1 MSAKEMFEKFGY
13 NERREEFKNDRI
25 YAIIHADYRK
35 GNWIKITKETIEVVK
50 NRTNGYLDTS
60 LLPAINKQIE
70 ELWGEEVLK
79 NDGNK

>member
-25 YAIIHADYRK
+25 YAITYADYKK
-35 GNWIKITKETIEVVK
+35 GNWIKITKEKIEIVKDRTI
-50 NRTNGYLDTS
+50 GYLDTL

-70 ELWGEEVLK
+70 ELGW
-79 NDGNK
+79 ND